1 MLKKAKEDLS
11 LLTRSGKHIFVFEL
25 TYKLAATAIVYPLA
39 VLVLNL
45 VFSFAGI
52 SYLTNEYIL
61 KAVTNPAVILTLVLL
76 IVLFVLYCSYEMSFL
91 TTCFELKRQECTAS
105 IIETGLTALKHIR
118 PLFQIKNIP
127 LALFYFI
134 MILTINVAICGNVL
148 YSQTA
153 VNLFKTYILR
163 NTWFV
168 KGALIAGTLI
178 IYTVMIFGIYSFHVF
193 MLEGV
198 DFRQAYKKSAA
209 IVKKHF
215 VGTLG
220 SLVMYNLGVLVI
232 IGIFYVL
239 ISAVLIAGVKLLAM
253 AYMGSAVY
261 LSVLRAIRSGTKLFL
276 VFIAIP
282 VSYTV
287 ISRMYYKYNTQ
298 PVDFSV
304 IYIRNRYYRLNRTIY
319 FGVLILSVVLN
330 AVYVVGSFNK
340 NPFDKI
346 AIFHETTITAHRG
359 ASTEAP
365 ENTLAAFKRAMDD
378 MADYIE
384 LDVQLTADDEVVVMH
399 DASAARTTGV
409 DRKISEMTLE
419 EVHTVQNMPENRC
432 RHWKKYFN

>member
-1 MLKKAKEDLS
+1 
-11 LLTRSGKHIFVFEL
+11 
-25 TYKLAATAIVYPLA
+25 
-39 VLVLNL
+39 
-45 VFSFAGI
+45 
-52 SYLTNEYIL
+52 
-61 KAVTNPAVILTLVLL
+61 
-76 IVLFVLYCSYEMSFL
+76 
-91 TTCFELKRQECTAS
+91 
-105 IIETGLTALKHIR
+105 
-118 PLFQIKNIP
+118 
-127 LALFYFI
+127 

-330 AVYVVGSFNK
+330 AVL
-340 NPFDKI
+340 
-346 AIFHETTITAHRG
+346 RG
-359 ASTEAP
+359 R
-365 ENTLAAFKRAMDD
+365 F
-378 MADYIE
+378 I
-384 LDVQLTADDEVVVMH
+384 
-399 DASAARTTGV
+399 
-409 DRKISEMTLE
+409 
-419 EVHTVQNMPENRC
+419 
-432 RHWKKYFN
+432 

>member
-1 MLKKAKEDLS
+1 M
-11 LLTRSGKHIFVFEL
+11 V
-25 TYKLAATAIVYPLA
+25 
-39 VLVLNL
+39 
-45 VFSFAGI
+45 
-52 SYLTNEYIL
+52 
-61 KAVTNPAVILTLVLL
+61 
-76 IVLFVLYCSYEMSFL
+76 C
-91 TTCFELKRQECTAS
+91 
-105 IIETGLTALKHIR
+105 
-118 PLFQIKNIP
+118 
-127 LALFYFI
+127 
-134 MILTINVAICGNVL
+134 
-148 YSQTA
+148 
-153 VNLFKTYILR
+153 
-163 NTWFV
+163 

-198 DFRQAYKKSAA
+198 DFRQAYKR
-209 IVKKHF
+209 
-215 VGTLG
+215 
-220 SLVMYNLGVLVI
+220 VLQLSKTFCGNTWFTCNVQS
-232 IGIFYVL
+232 GCACDNRYFYVL

-365 ENTLAAFKRAMDD
+365 EIRWPHLKEPWMIWQITLNW
-378 MADYIE
+378 
-384 LDVQLTADDEVVVMH
+384 TC
-399 DASAARTTGV
+399 S
-409 DRKISEMTLE
+409 
-419 EVHTVQNMPENRC
+419 
-432 RHWKKYFN
+432 